1 VALRLSSC
9 ACAALLVGVA
19 ARPVA
24 AETAAEARQRAVA
37 AAGAVKV
44 IVRGAGSWIRV
55 TQPELRAAGLPAGV
69 DPAKLQVFADGLEQA
84 VVVTGDGD
92 ATFGPDEALELWG
105 VGRDTLSTDARTYWV
120 VAGAAAGAR
129 VAKVFPPAPGEAAPA
144 SFTRTARVADKKI
157 YLSAVRNGEASN
169 FFAAPVSATASTIKV
184 AASRVAGGE
193 AIVRVSLQ
201 GMTKG
206 PHVVDV
212 SVGGALAGTCT
223 YADRDA
229 KSCAFAAAAVEG
241 DNAVTLAARGGAG
254 DFSALSGVELD
265 YAHAWTADD
274 DALAFTAPAATRV
287 EIAGFSSSDVRVVDV
302 TDAAHPAE
310 LKVVSAAQGAT
321 YVAQVDLAPGAGP
334 RSLYAFTAA
343 RAAKAAAVTADA
355 PSRWG
360 DDALEGELVILSH
373 ARFLE
378 AMAPLAARRAQE
390 GWKVQ
395 LIDLQDVYDER
406 GGGDKSVGAVRAFLR
421 AARDR
426 WRVPPR
432 FVLLVGDASFDPRNF
447 TGMGDFDLAPTKMI
461 DATTMET
468 ASDDWIADFDDDGL
482 PELAVGR
489 FPVRTKEEAA
499 LLVDKTLGYTADLS
513 RGGLFVTDK
522 NGDGLD
528 FEAASAAAEAQV
540 ADLMPI
546 DRYRRGDAAATP
558 AALLAKLNDG
568 PFLVNYLGHGSVEV
582 WEGSLTS
589 GQAKALTN
597 AKTSIYVV
605 MNCLNGFFH
614 DLYTESVAEALLK
627 APQGGAVAVWAS
639 SDLAEYAPQPDFN
652 QAFLARLA
660 RTSMGQA
667 AMSAKSAITDV
678 EARRT
683 WLLFG
688 DPTLLGGPTPPADA
702 DGGVTDPIPRDAG
715 AQDAGAASDAGAP
728 PITPDAAAPSDAGA
742 PPSDAGA
749 PSADAASAS
758 DAATP
763 ATVATEGCGCRA
775 GGGAPASALAL
786 LLAVGGLAAAR
797 RRRAPA
803 SRRWPSALLALTVA
817 LGAFAAPR
825 AASAAYAYRKSL
837 TIDRNRIGTASG
849 ATTLTNYPLL
859 ISMTD
864 ANLKTTAN
872 MGHVENANGY
882 DITFTGAD
890 TTTCGGPST
899 CTFNYEIEKY
909 VATTGELVAW
919 VQIPVLKTVAN
930 SSNTVIYIKYG
941 DTTIS
946 SPTQNANGTWDSNYK
961 GVWHLNQSPGGA
973 APQMTDSTS
982 TAGHAT
988 ATNGPTANSSAK
1000 IGAGVTLDGTDDHFA
1015 FNAPT
1020 AFDFTGA
1027 ETFTMSGWFLTSDSY
1042 GPLQSFRG
1050 SVNGNP
1056 VIDIHVGYDGATTDA
1071 GKLLVLVRDDT
1082 GVSYAQVNGG
1092 AVANGAW
1099 HLYTVTRNAG
1109 TISVYLDG
1117 AFVTS
1122 ATNAGAAGAI
1132 TTNLRNW
1139 GRDGNWVSANYG
1151 TADQRYLA
1159 GSLDEMRISK
1169 SLRAAEWIATDYLTQ
1184 NAPASTF
1191 TASGE
1196 ALASCGDG
1204 TKLMAEACDDGNIV
1218 AGDGCSSAC
1227 TVESGYSCTTASPS
1241 VCTTVCGD
1249 GIVVGSEGCDDGGTA
1264 NGNGCSSTCAV
1275 ETGYHCTGAP
1285 STCTFAQFDYL
1296 KNVTVDRTKV
1306 GSASAPT
1313 TISGFPVLVSV
1324 TDANLKTTAN
1334 MGHVRNA
1341 NGYDILFRAYDTVTC
1356 GGTTQCTLPHEI
1368 EKYDGTTGQLIAW
1381 VYTAGL
1387 KTQTNTSNTTFQI
1400 LYGNQA
1406 VSSSLEQKASTW
1418 ASSFKGVWHLN
1429 QDPSGSAPQMTDSST
1444 TGNNGTS
1451 SSLTAVSSAKVGAGV
1466 STNGTSSSM
1475 TFNSGTTLNSAGG
1488 AAFTYS
1494 AWIKVPATETLG
1506 AIVSSRSSTA
1516 DAVVIDLMV
1525 GMNGPTTNA
1534 GKLMALVRDDTNG
1547 AYGQLVGG
1555 TVNDDVWHHVA
1566 LVRSNTAVALYLD
1579 GVSQGGGPVTATG
1592 VGGTYTTN
1600 LRDMGREGRWIQD
1613 NYTTPTSNAFL
1624 QATFDELRYA
1634 SAARNAD
1641 WLLTEYANQG
1651 TPSTF
1656 LSFGSETAAN
1666 GSTAAMVASFDA
1678 TETCAGTTLRW
1689 QTTYEVDTLGF
1700 NVYRVVGG
1708 RREQLNAAMIPGA
1721 ALSGGRARHYELVDG
1736 GALDPAR
1743 TYWLEIVHFSA
1754 ENDLRGP
1761 ATPNAALACEPARPR
1776 PAPAPLAAA
1785 PLGPSAD
1792 EPDLAAGGCAIAG
1805 GNGGALGLLA
1815 AVALLVRARRGA
1827 RKS

>member
-9 ACAALLVGVA
+9 ACAALLLAVA
-19 ARPVA
+19 ARPAV
-24 AETAAEARQRAVA
+24 AETAAETQQRALA

-44 IVRGAGSWIRV
+44 VVRGAGGWLRV
-55 TQPELRAAGLPAGV
+55 TQPELRAAGLPAGA
-69 DPAKLQVFADGLEQA
+69 DPAKLQVFADGVEQA
-84 VVVTGDGD
+84 VAIAGNGD
-92 ATFGPDEALELWG
+92 ATFAPDEALEFWG

-120 VAGAAAGAR
+120 VVGAAAGAR
-129 VAKVFPPAPGEAAPA
+129 VAKVFPPAPGFAAPA

-169 FFAAPVSATASTIKV
+169 FFAAPVSTTASTIKV
-184 AASRVAGGE
+184 ATPRVA
-193 AIVRVSLQ
+193 AAAATVRVSLQ

-212 SVGGALAGTCT
+212 SVGGALAGTCN
-223 YADRDA
+223 YAEQEA
-229 KSCAFAAAAVEG
+229 KTCAFAATAVEG
-241 DNAVTLAARGGAG
+241 DTPVTLAARGGTG
-254 DFSALSGVELD
+254 DFSALSSVELD
-265 YAHAWTADD
+265 YPHAWTADD
-274 DALAFTAPAATRV
+274 DALAFTAPPATRV
-287 EIAGFSSSDVRVVDV
+287 SIGGFTSSDVRVVDV
-302 TDAAHPAE
+302 TDATHPLE
-310 LKVVSAAQGAT
+310 LVVVPGGQGEALIDT
-321 YVAQVDLAPGAGP
+321 PAGAGA
-334 RSLYAFTAA
+334 RSLYAFTSA
-343 RAAKAAAVTADA
+343 RVAKAAAVTGDA

-360 DDALEGELVILSH
+360 DALEGELLILSH
-373 ARFLE
+373 ARFMDAL
-378 AMAPLAARRAQE
+378 APLVARRTQE

-395 LIDLQDVYDER
+395 LVDLQDVYDER

-421 AARDR
+421 AAREQ

-432 FVLLVGDASFDPRNF
+432 FALLVGDASFDPRNF

-468 ASDDWIADFDDDGL
+468 VSDDWIADFDDDGV
-482 PELAVGR
+482 PELALGR

-499 LLVDKTLGYTADLS
+499 LLVAKTLAYEADLS
-513 RGGLFVTDK
+513 RGGLFVTDE

-528 FEAASAAAEAQV
+528 FESASAAAEAKV

-558 AALLAKLNDG
+558 AQLLAKLNEG

-582 WEGSLTS
+582 WEGTLKSA
-589 GQAKALTN
+589 QAKALTN

-627 APQGGAVAVWAS
+627 APGGAVAVWAS
-639 SDLAEYAPQPDFN
+639 SDLAEYAPQPAFN
-652 QAFLARLA
+652 QAFLSRLT
-660 RTSMGQA
+660 RTSLGQT
-667 AMSAKSAITDV
+667 AMAAKSDITDL

-683 WLLFG
+683 WMLFG
-688 DPTLLGGPTPPADA
+688 DPTLFGAPGPAPAA
-702 DGGVTDPIPRDAG
+702 DGGVTDPAP
-715 AQDAGAASDAGAP
+715 QDAGAGDDAGAP
-728 PITPDAAAPSDAGA
+728 PLTKDAATNPPVADGGAPVSDGGA
-742 PPSDAGA
+742 PPSDA
-749 PSADAASAS
+749 ADAS
-758 DAATP
+758 TP
-763 ATVATEGCGCRA
+763 STTSNGGCGCSA
-775 GGGAPASALAL
+775 GAGTPASAVAL
-786 LLAVGGLAAAR
+786 LLVGLALAAAR
-797 RRRAPA
+797 RPRSRAA
-803 SRRWPSALLALTVA
+803 RRWPFALLALLVGLSA
-817 LGAFAAPR
+817 LAAPR
-825 AASAAYAYRKSL
+825 AASAAYAYRKAL
-837 TIDRNRIGTASG
+837 TIDRNRIGSAGG

-864 ANLKTTAN
+864 ADLKTVASS
-872 MGHVENANGY
+872 GHVENANGY

-890 TTTCGGPST
+890 TTTCNGPST

-909 VATTGELVAW
+909 VATTGELIAW
-919 VQIPVLKTVAN
+919 VQIPVLKTVTN

-941 DTTIS
+941 DNTIS
-946 SPTQNANGTWDSNYK
+946 TATQNANGTWDSSYK
-961 GVWHLNQSPGGA
+961 GVWHLNQSPGGT

-1015 FNAPT
+1015 FNSST
-1020 AFDFTGA
+1020 AFDFTSSD
-1027 ETFTMSGWFLTSDSY
+1027 TFTMSGWFLTSDSY

-1082 GVSYAQVNGG
+1082 GASYAQVNGG

-1099 HLYTVTRNAG
+1099 HNYTVTRNG
-1109 TISVYLDG
+1109 STISVYVDG

-1139 GRDGNWVSANYG
+1139 GRDGNWVGANYG

-1169 SLRAAEWIATDYLTQ
+1169 TVRAAAWIATDYATQ

-1191 TASGE
+1191 SASGE

-1204 TKLMAEACDDGNIV
+1204 TKLMAEGCDDGNIFP
-1218 AGDGCSSAC
+1218 GDGCSSAC
-1227 TVESGYSCTTASPS
+1227 TVESGYSCTMASPS

-1249 GIVVGSEGCDDGGTA
+1249 SIVAGSETCDDGGTTS
-1264 NGNGCSSTCAV
+1264 GNGCSSTCTV
-1275 ETGYHCTGAP
+1275 EAGYHCSGAP

-1296 KNVTVDRTKV
+1296 KNITVDRTKV

-1368 EKYDGTTGQLIAW
+1368 EKYDGTTGELIAW

-1387 KTQTNTSNTTFQI
+1387 NTQTNTSNTTFQI

-1406 VSSSLEQKASTW
+1406 ISTSPESKSGTW
-1418 ASSFKGVWHLN
+1418 ASSFQAVWHLN
-1429 QDPSGSAPQMTDSST
+1429 QNPGGTAPQMTDSST
-1444 TGNNGTS
+1444 VGNHGTS
-1451 SSLTAVSSAKVGAGV
+1451 NSLTAVSGAKVGAGV

-1475 TFNSGTTLNSAGG
+1475 SFNSGTTLNSASG

-1494 AWIKVPATETLG
+1494 GWVKIPVAETLG
-1506 AIVSSRSSTA
+1506 AIVSSRLSTGGG
-1516 DAVVIDLMV
+1516 AVVIDFMV
-1525 GMNGPTTNA
+1525 GMNGATTNA
-1534 GKLMALVRDDTNG
+1534 GKLMTLIRDDTNG
-1547 AYGQLVGG
+1547 AHGQLVGNS
-1555 TVNDDVWHHVA
+1555 VNDDAWHHVA
-1566 LVRSNTAVALYLD
+1566 VVRSNTAVSMYLD
-1579 GVSQGGGPVTATG
+1579 GVNQGGGPVTAAG
-1592 VGGTYTTN
+1592 VGGAFTTD
-1600 LRDMGREGRWIQD
+1600 LRDLGKEGRWIQD
-1613 NYTTPTSNAFL
+1613 NYTTPTTNAYL
-1624 QATFDELRYA
+1624 QATFDEWRYA
-1634 SAARNAD
+1634 SAARTVD
-1641 WLLTEYANQG
+1641 WVLTEYNSQG
-1651 TPSTF
+1651 SPSTF
-1656 LSFGSETAAN
+1656 LSFGGETAAN
-1666 GSTAAMVASFDA
+1666 SSTSAMLASFDA
-1678 TETCAGTTLRW
+1678 AETCAGTTLRW

-1700 NVYRVVGG
+1700 NVYRVTGG
-1708 RREQLNAAMIPGA
+1708 HREQLNAALIPGA
-1721 ALSGGRARHYELVDG
+1721 ALSGGRARDYQLVDTG
-1736 GALDPAR
+1736 SLDPAR

-1761 ATPNAALACEPARPR
+1761 ATPNAALACEPAGQRPV
-1776 PAPAPLAAA
+1776 PTPLS
-1785 PLGPSAD
+1785 PTPNGVSAD
-1792 EPDLAAGGCAIAG
+1792 EPELAAGGCSLSGGG
-1805 GNGGALGLLA
+1805 GNALGILAGLALLA
-1815 AVALLVRARRGA
+1815 RARR
-1827 RKS
+1827 RR